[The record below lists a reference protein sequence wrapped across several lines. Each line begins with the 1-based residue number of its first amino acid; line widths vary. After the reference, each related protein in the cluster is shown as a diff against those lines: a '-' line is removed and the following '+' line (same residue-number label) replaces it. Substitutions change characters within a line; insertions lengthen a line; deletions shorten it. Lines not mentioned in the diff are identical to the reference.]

1 MKTQNVLISLIAI
14 IALSGCSTL
23 KERFLGVKTT
33 PTMSTKPLEYNF
45 SQPRR
50 SALNP
55 TVLAK
60 LNDTKVDGGGYKYYS
75 ANGHECR
82 NISSDF
88 SRTACKVDGNWK
100 ESAPVLVVR
109 IP

>member
-1 MKTQNVLISLIAI
+1 MKNQKILLSLIAVI
-14 IALSGCSTL
+14 SLSGCSSL
-23 KERFLGVKTT
+23 KARFLGTSLT
-33 PTMSTKPLEYNF
+33 PTASTKPLEYNF

-50 SALNP
+50 GSLDSATL
-55 TVLAK
+55 TK
-60 LNDTKVDGGGYKYYS
+60 LNSSNASNSAYRYYS

-88 SRTACKVDGNWK
+88 SRTACKVDGAWK
-100 ESAPVLVVR
+100 ESAPILVVR

>member
-1 MKTQNVLISLIAI
+1 M

-23 KERFLGVKTT
+23 KEKFLGVKTT
-33 PTMSTKPLEYNF
+33 PVVSTKPLEYNF

-50 SALNP
+50 GSLNP
-55 TVLAK
+55 SVLAK
-60 LNDTKVDGGGYKYYS
+60 LNNAKINGGAYKYYS

-88 SRTACKVDGNWK
+88 SRTACKVDGGWK
-100 ESAPVLVVR
+100 ESAPILVVR